1 MAEVLM
7 PKATAVWLCD
17 NTTLTF
23 QQIADFVGLHEL
35 EVQAIAD
42 GEVAPG
48 MQGLDPISSGQLT
61 RDEIKRCEEDPAA
74 ELTLAKSDI
83 PRPDARPRGARY
95 TPVSKRQDKPDA
107 IEWILRNYPE
117 VPDAQIGRLL
127 GTTKP
132 TINSIRD
139 RSHWNSQNLRPRSP
153 VELGFC
159 SPTELDAVIQKARKA
174 VARAEER
181 ARKKRAKEAREAGV
195 ELPPEPQPEPA
206 MAEAGD
212 APAEPAPEPTADNP
226 YPFLSGGDS
235 GSGT

>member
-23 QQIADFVGLHEL
+23 QQIAEFVGLHEL

-48 MQGLDPISSGQLT
+48 MQGLDPLVAGQLT
-61 RDEIKRCEEDPAA
+61 IEEIRRCEADGAGK
-74 ELTLAKSDI
+74 LDLAKSDI
-83 PRPDARPRGARY
+83 PRPDSRPRGARY

-117 VPDAQIGRLL
+117 VQDASIGRLL

-132 TINSIRD
+132 TINAIRD
-139 RSHWNSQNLRPRSP
+139 RTHWNSANLRPRSP

-159 SPTELDAVIQKARKA
+159 SISELEAIVVKARQA

-181 ARKKRAKEAREAGV
+181 ARKKAGKSALEEVAVEAHPDAGM
-195 ELPPEPQPEPA
+195 E
-206 MAEAGD
+206 EAGD
-212 APAEPAPEPTADNP
+212 TPAEATPATPNPNP
-226 YPFLSGGDS
+226 YPFLPGGDT
-235 GSGT
+235 GSSS

>member
-23 QQIADFVGLHEL
+23 RQIADFVGLHEL

-48 MQGLDPISSGQLT
+48 MQGLDPLVAGQLT
-61 RDEIKRCEEDPAA
+61 IEEIRRCEADPAA
-74 ELTLAKSDI
+74 RLSLAKSDI

-117 VPDAQIGRLL
+117 VQDAQIGQLL

-132 TINSIRD
+132 TINAIRE
-139 RSHWNSQNLRPRSP
+139 RTHWNSPNLRPRSP
-153 VELGFC
+153 VELGLC
-159 SPTELDAVIQKARKA
+159 SISELEAVVVKARRA
-174 VARAEER
+174 AARAEER
-181 ARKKRAKEAREAGV
+181 ARKKASKDAAEEDAVEAHPDAGKEEFGDT
-195 ELPPEPQPEPA
+195 PA
-206 MAEAGD
+206 D
-212 APAEPAPEPTADNP
+212 TAPKTPNP
-226 YPFLSGGDS
+226 YPFLPGGDTGANS
-235 GSGT
+235 